1 MRGFALPKLSLILI
15 TLIMVACAGSK
26 INVIPAYSAKQLWD
40 SEQGLVVARV
50 INASPYPLPYNYL
63 TLAPK
68 DVFET
73 KENKFQRIANLK
85 TIGDKTSLFASG
97 LKPGSYSLSD
107 LYSYRNYGN
116 YYYQNF
122 GSVEASFGT
131 FVVEAGKVTDL
142 GTLIYYR
149 KPDGDVYYDVVNR
162 KTDEGLT
169 LDLIKKELP
178 GVAAK
183 IDFNRPLSW
192 SQDENSDERHDQYL
206 NMAQNPINYN
216 RAYPLADGG
225 WKFTAPLGM
234 LISRNASGEW
244 GLEAVE
250 TDYELEFFSQNQGGD
265 QLVSSEAKM
274 FYLKAVGSDS
284 WKSSAAP
291 EVDTRFNQDDK
302 EFSLA
307 ALKLLDDG
315 SFVALY
321 RNDYFLLLR
330 HKPQGDHQWST
341 RMVYSQGLQWLNID
355 AYVQKQEKIAAA
367 LAQKKTNK
375 RVKRKKKVGN
385 FSIRSHR
392 GDFYIA
398 ADKALYRLSTEDFQ
412 AEAINKDF
420 SVEGLDQSG
429 LDQITIHRSS
439 IWDGSVTTE
448 YSLDDGNSWNSYNKN
463 LDRCPESPAPDS
475 NSKCSDGKRRFQS
488 YRHASLPVF
497 YQDGT
502 AYSIFTKVDIN
513 FWNSRR
519 TSTKLMVRSVD
530 GGKTWLEVKDVELP
544 KHCHRMIKGVGSE
557 ILLSCSS
564 TTGQFYHTDKN
575 KIEWELDYEPSSF

>member
-1 MRGFALPKLSLILI
+1 
-15 TLIMVACAGSK
+15 MVACANSK
-26 INVIPAYSAKQLWD
+26 INVVPAYSAQQLWNA
-40 SEQGLVVARV
+40 EQGLVVARV

-68 DVFET
+68 DVFEA

-85 TIGDKTSLFASG
+85 TIGDKASLFASG
-97 LKPGSYSLSD
+97 LAPGSYSLSD

-162 KTDEGLT
+162 KADAGLT
-169 LDLIKKELP
+169 LDLVKQSLP
-178 GVAAK
+178 SVVAK
-183 IDFNRPLSW
+183 VDFNSPLSW
-192 SQDENSDERHDQYL
+192 SEDENSDDRQDQYL

-216 RAYPLADGG
+216 QAYPLADGG

-234 LISRNASGEW
+234 LISRDAGGEW

-250 TDYELEFFSQNQGGD
+250 TDYELEFYSRNQSGD
-265 QLVSSEAKM
+265 QLVSSADKIL
-274 FYLKAVGSDS
+274 YLKLAGSDS
-284 WKSSAAP
+284 WQSFPAP
-291 EVDTRFNQDDK
+291 EVDVRFNKDNK
-302 EFSLA
+302 EFALA
-307 ALKLLDDG
+307 ALQLLDDG

-321 RNDYFLLLR
+321 HSDYFLLLR
-330 HKPQGDHQWST
+330 HKPQGENKWSSRT
-341 RMVYSQGLQWLNID
+341 VYSPGLQWMSVDHYL
-355 AYVQKQEKIAAA
+355 QKQDEIATA

-375 RVKRKKKVGN
+375 RVKRKKKIAS

-398 ADKALYRLSTEDFQ
+398 ADKSLYRLSTKDFQ

-448 YSLDDGNSWNSYNKN
+448 YSLDDGNSWNSYNKS
-463 LDRCPESPAPDS
+463 LDRCPASPAPES

-502 AYSIFTKVDIN
+502 AYSIFTKVAIN

-544 KHCHRMIKGVGSE
+544 KHCHRMIKGVGNE

-564 TTGQFYHTDKN
+564 TTGQFYHTDKD
-575 KIEWELDYEPSSF
+575 KIEWQLDYEPSSF